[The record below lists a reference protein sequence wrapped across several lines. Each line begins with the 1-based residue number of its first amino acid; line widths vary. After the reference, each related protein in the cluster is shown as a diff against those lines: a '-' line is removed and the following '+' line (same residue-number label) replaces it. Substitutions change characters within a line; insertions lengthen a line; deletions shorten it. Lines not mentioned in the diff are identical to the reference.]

1 MNEPVSIRKGIVLM
15 LLSVVFFSVNCLIIR
30 WVGLFASVDGWMSS
44 FTRGLAGTIFVI
56 AVYSRGRGLHLS
68 HLRKPMIILRGFL
81 GVTTITML
89 YFTLIHLGAGRAMV
103 INLTYPLFGAIIAA
117 LVLKEKP
124 HPATL
129 GLLILAM
136 IGLGLFFSESLQ
148 NATFGGYD
156 LLGLAGA
163 VLAGAT
169 VVVIRKLTQTETAP
183 TIYSGQCIITLLVTT
198 PLAMPSFGET
208 TPFIW
213 FLLMLG
219 GGIVAY
225 GQILITKGFYHLDV
239 AQGSAIQ
246 MLIPVLTGAGG
257 FILFSE
263 SFSIIEIIGAI
274 LTLFATWRITIAP
287 RAVLATSA
295 PDVAIP
301 QDTTKE
307 SCGTTIPPKKTPIR

>member
-1 MNEPVSIRKGIVLM
+1 MNEPVSIRKGVILM
-15 LLSVVFFSVNCLIIR
+15 LLSVVLFSVNCLLIR

-44 FTRGLAGTIFVI
+44 FTRGLAGTIFVV

-68 HLRKPMIILRGFL
+68 HLRKPMLILRGLL

-103 INLTYPLFGAIIAA
+103 INLTYPLFGAIIAVI
-117 LVLKEKP
+117 VLKEKP
-124 HPATL
+124 HPTTL
-129 GLLILAM
+129 GLLVLALV
-136 IGLGLFFSESLQ
+136 GLALFFSESLK

-183 TIYSGQCIITLLVTT
+183 TIYSGQCLITLLVTV
-198 PLAMPSFGET
+198 PLAAPSFGT
-208 TPFIW
+208 TPPFIW
-213 FLLMLG
+213 LLLMLG

-239 AQGSAIQ
+239 AQGSGIQ
-246 MLIPVLTGAGG
+246 MLIPVLTGVGG
-257 FILFSE
+257 FFLFAE
-263 SFSIIEIIGAI
+263 KFSAIEIVGAV
-274 LTLFATWRITIAP
+274 LTLFATWRITVAP
-287 RAVLATSA
+287 R
-295 PDVAIP
+295 PIP
-301 QDTTKE
+301 TAASLT
-307 SCGTTIPPKKTPIR
+307 